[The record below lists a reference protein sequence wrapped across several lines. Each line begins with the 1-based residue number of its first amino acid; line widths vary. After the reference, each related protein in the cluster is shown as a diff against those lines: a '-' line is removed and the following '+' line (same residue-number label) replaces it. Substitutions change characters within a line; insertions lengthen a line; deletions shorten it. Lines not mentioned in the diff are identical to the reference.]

1 MMKQKVAVFGG
12 TFNPIHLGHLHLCA
26 ECQREY
32 QFQKIILM
40 PDNLPPH
47 KQVQQLA
54 TARQR
59 LDMCRLAAEDIP
71 FLEVS
76 DLELR
81 LKGVSYTVQT
91 LRKLTQNFPEVEWH
105 WIIGSDMLY
114 TFHQWYRYEEILSI
128 AKVVAGARE
137 QAEYDKML
145 SYREQLG
152 PLKNRVEIIRLAA
165 KPLSSTQVRKALE
178 TGEPVV
184 RDYLP
189 EQVFSYIREHGLY
202 QGKGK

>member
-1 MMKQKVAVFGG
+1 MKQKVAVFGG

-114 TFHQWYRYEEILSI
+114 TFHQWYRYEEILSM

>member
-114 TFHQWYRYEEILSI
+114 TFHQWYRYEEILSM

>member
-1 MMKQKVAVFGG
+1 M
-12 TFNPIHLGHLHLCA
+12 
-26 ECQREY
+26 
-32 QFQKIILM
+32 
-40 PDNLPPH
+40 
-47 KQVQQLA
+47 
-54 TARQR
+54 
-59 LDMCRLAAEDIP
+59 
-71 FLEVS
+71 
-76 DLELR
+76 
-81 LKGVSYTVQT
+81 
-91 LRKLTQNFPEVEWH
+91 
-105 WIIGSDMLY
+105 
-114 TFHQWYRYEEILSI
+114 

>member
-54 TARQR
+54 TAQQR

-114 TFHQWYRYEEILSI
+114 TFHQWYRYEEILSM

>member
-1 MMKQKVAVFGG
+1 MK
-12 TFNPIHLGHLHLCA
+12 
-26 ECQREY
+26 
-32 QFQKIILM
+32 
-40 PDNLPPH
+40 
-47 KQVQQLA
+47 
-54 TARQR
+54 
-59 LDMCRLAAEDIP
+59 
-71 FLEVS
+71 VS

-114 TFHQWYRYEEILSI
+114 TFHQWYRYEEILSM

>member
-54 TARQR
+54 TAQQR

-71 FLEVS
+71 FLKVS

-114 TFHQWYRYEEILSI
+114 TFHQWYRYEEILSM

-152 PLKNRVEIIRLAA
+152 SLKNRVEIIRLAA

>member
-1 MMKQKVAVFGG
+1 MKKKVAVFGG

-40 PDNLPPH
+40 PDHLPPH
-47 KQVQQLA
+47 KQTQQLA
-54 TARQR
+54 TAGQR
-59 LDMCRLAAEDIP
+59 LAMCRLAAEEYP

-76 DLELR
+76 DLELQ
-81 LKGVSYTVQT
+81 LKGISYTVQT
-91 LRKLTQNFPEVEWH
+91 LRELTKSAPEVEWH

-114 TFHQWYRYEEILSI
+114 TFHQWYQYEEILSL
-128 AKVVAGARE
+128 AKVIAGARE
-137 QAEYDKML
+137 QEEYDKMTA
-145 SYREQLG
+145 YRERLG
-152 PLKNRVEIIRLAA
+152 PLKERVEIIHLAA

-178 TGEPVV
+178 DGEADV
-184 RDYLP
+184 RGYLP
-189 EQVFSYIREHGLY
+189 AQVFDYIQKHGLY

>member
-1 MMKQKVAVFGG
+1 MKQKVAVFGG

-54 TARQR
+54 TAQQR

-71 FLEVS
+71 FLKVS

-114 TFHQWYRYEEILSI
+114 TFHQWYRYEEILSM
-128 AKVVAGARE
+128 AKMVAGARE

>member
-59 LDMCRLAAEDIP
+59 LDMCRLAAEGIP

-114 TFHQWYRYEEILSI
+114 TFHQWYRYEEILSM

>member
-54 TARQR
+54 TAQQR

-71 FLEVS
+71 FLKVS

-114 TFHQWYRYEEILSI
+114 TFHQWYRYEEILSM

>member
-54 TARQR
+54 TAQQR

-71 FLEVS
+71 FLKVS

-114 TFHQWYRYEEILSI
+114 TFHQWYRYEGILSM

>member
-32 QFQKIILM
+32 QIQKIILM

-54 TARQR
+54 TAQQR

-114 TFHQWYRYEEILSI
+114 TFHQWYRYEEILSM

>member
-1 MMKQKVAVFGG
+1 MKQKVAVFGG

-54 TARQR
+54 TAQQR

-71 FLEVS
+71 FLKVS

-114 TFHQWYRYEEILSI
+114 TFHQWYRYEEILSM

>member
-1 MMKQKVAVFGG
+1 MKQKVAVFGG

-54 TARQR
+54 TAQQR

-114 TFHQWYRYEEILSI
+114 TFHQWYRYEEILSM